1 MLNCKGVLNMVNPA
15 VLVVVAIGV
24 VAFIALDGIK
34 KTSTFINSLQR
45 GSLPIINPRSTPL
58 RDSEVTEVRTEEGGN
73 ELESISVVSR
83 SGKTTA
89 KPSQLTTTAKPNISI
104 VALSAQQSGAIA
116 GVSNISTGERIVLSS
131 KEVADLRAKPLT
143 AQEQADVAAL
153 AARKARKTPEQQLLK
168 TDPLELVLQKREQE
182 LISKKQIGESNFV
195 GGKLFANPDFPLFFD
210 KRTGT
215 FI

>member
-1 MLNCKGVLNMVNPA
+1 MVNPA
-15 VLVVVAIGV
+15 VLVVVAIGL

-34 KTSTFINSLQR
+34 KTTTFIR
-45 GSLPIINPRSTPL
+45 GVQEGSQTIINQRSTPL
-58 RDSEVTEVRTEEGGN
+58 RDSTVTETRTEDTEN
-73 ELESISVVSR
+73 ALESVSVVSR

-89 KPSQLTTTAKPNISI
+89 KPSQLTTTSKPNTSI
-104 VALSAQQSGAIA
+104 VALSAKQSGVIA
-116 GVSNISTGERIVLSS
+116 GVSNVSTGERIVLSS
-131 KEVADLRAKPLT
+131 REVAELRSKPLT

-153 AARKARKTPEQQLLK
+153 AARKARKSPSQQLVK

-182 LISKKQIGESNFV
+182 LVSKKVIGESNFV
-195 GGKLFANPDFPLFFD
+195 GGKLFANPDFPRFFD